1 MNPITKILA
10 ELGLLSRLQK
20 AEAYRP
26 RINNPTP
33 QKRVRAGGSTK
44 RLHEQSKNRRKM
56 AAASNRI
63 NRKRIRNWK
72 H

>member
-26 RINNPTP
+26 QIKNPTP
-33 QKRVRAGGSTK
+33 QKRVRAGGTK
-44 RLHEQSKNRRKM
+44 RLHAQSKARRKM
-56 AAASNRI
+56 AVQSNRI
-63 NRKRIRNWK
+63 NRKRVKGWK